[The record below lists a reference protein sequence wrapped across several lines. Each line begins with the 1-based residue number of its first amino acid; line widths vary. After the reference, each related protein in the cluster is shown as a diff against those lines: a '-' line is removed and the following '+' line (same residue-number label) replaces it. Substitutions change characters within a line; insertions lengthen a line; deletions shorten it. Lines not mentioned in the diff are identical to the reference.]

1 MVTSTKLLFLSTLT
15 VASAGAFT
23 PSSTIQTQTGIMS
36 SSTLLQSIQNNENS
50 LDNNQSTSP
59 FSRRSLFQ
67 QTSSNTSKLLTLS
80 SILLGSLSTS
90 PQPSNA
96 RLDPVNNPSLLPSA
110 PGEVVIQT
118 EKFLTSGQVKRMSDL
133 INSLEK
139 DTGFRLR
146 VLCQNYPNT
155 PGLAIRDYW
164 DLGKDVRFGS
174 LTFLLIA
181 VYVLLSCLNLFL

>member
-1 MVTSTKLLFLSTLT
+1 MVTSTKLFLSTLAA
-15 VASAGAFT
+15 VASVGAFT
-23 PSSTIQTQTGIMS
+23 PSSTIPSQTAIMS
-36 SSTLLQSIQNNENS
+36 SSTMLQSIQNS
-50 LDNNQSTSP
+50 DTNQSTSP

-80 SILLGSLSTS
+80 SILLGTLSTS
-90 PQPSNA
+90 PLPSNA
-96 RLDPVNNPSLLPSA
+96 RLDPVNNPSLLPST

-164 DLGKDVRFGS
+164 DLGKDVS
-174 LTFLLIA
+174 
-181 VYVLLSCLNLFL
+181 